1 MKCPKNNSEQSH
13 MTLDKQLLFNN
24 EHRLLGL
31 MLFSLLAAIHL
42 SDSDTTALSFLIVHF
57 GVFLLWQPIVKKQST
72 FNTKQLIILSV
83 LIFAFIY
90 WFNPWLNAFWSLLL
104 LTLLTGRI
112 FARGLARAAYGFAVI
127 ILFLELI
134 LITTPELFH
143 LAALSSTIQSTFS
156 MVLMILPLS
165 LLFIPVTDTTSKQI
179 DFIRGFLVVLLVIFL
194 CMSSVLISLTAQQ
207 AYIESLAIS
216 VIILSLF
223 LLLTAILWTPRGG
236 FAGLARLWEKYILDI
251 GGPFEEWIT
260 HVATLEADTRLGAD
274 NFLSASLHYLMQQ
287 HWICGV
293 HWQTNAEDGFE
304 GEKSSYQVSI
314 DDEKLRLTLHT
325 YTPVGPS
332 LMLHAKLLL
341 SVLTFYYRAKLQEQQ
356 LIKQAHMQAIYETG
370 SKLTH
375 DIKNILQSTH
385 TMTQIINDNDS
396 QMSEIID
403 VLKKQMPLLTQRL
416 NTTLE
421 KLRAPQNTELATESL
436 NGSLLHWWKQL
447 QQRFT
452 DPHIQ
457 FSNDISKDMEIPIDV
472 FTTVIENLLDN
483 ARSKRMREP
492 ELKIVVQLSN
502 INKQLSLS
510 VCDTGSVITEQ
521 IAQQLFKE
529 VVSSQDG
536 FGIGL
541 YQCYELAKNHG
552 FDLRIEENR
561 NEHVCFSLTST

>member
-1 MKCPKNNSEQSH
+1 MPTNTQF
-13 MTLDKQLLFNN
+13 LLKN

-42 SDSDTTALSFLIVHF
+42 GDSDTIALSFLIVHF
-57 GVFLLWQPIVKKQST
+57 GVFLLWQPVVKKQAT
-72 FNTKQLIILSV
+72 FNTRQLIILST

-90 WFNPWLNAFWSLLL
+90 WFNPWLNAFWTLLL

-112 FARGLARAAYGFAVI
+112 FARGLSRAAYGFAVI

-134 LITTPELFH
+134 LITTPELFQ
-143 LAALSSTIQSTFS
+143 LAALSSSIQSTFS
-156 MVLMILPLS
+156 MGLIILPLS

-179 DFIRGFLVVLLVIFL
+179 DFIRGFFVVLLVIFL
-194 CMSSVLISLTAQQ
+194 CMSSVLISLTAHQP
-207 AYIESLAIS
+207 YIESLAIS
-216 VIILSLF
+216 VFILSLF

-260 HVATLEADTRLGAD
+260 HVSTLETHTSLRAE
-274 NFLSASLHYLMQQ
+274 NFLAASLHYLMQQ

-293 HWQTNAEDGFE
+293 HWQTKTDEGFE
-304 GEKSSYQVSI
+304 GNKSSYQVSI
-314 DDEKLRLTLHT
+314 NDEKLKLILHT
-325 YTPVGPS
+325 YNPVGPS

-341 SVLTFYYRAKLQEQQ
+341 SVLTFYYRAKSQEQQ

-375 DIKNILQSTH
+375 DMKNILQSTH

-396 QMSEIID
+396 QMSEIIAI
-403 VLKKQMPLLTQRL
+403 LKKQMPLLTQRL

-421 KLRAPQNTELATESL
+421 KLRAPQNTDLVTKNL
-436 NGSLLHWWKQL
+436 NGSLLHWWKEL
-447 QQRFT
+447 QHRYT
-452 DPHIQ
+452 DRHIQ
-457 FSNDISKDMEIPIDV
+457 FSTDINKDRDIPIDV

-483 ARSKRMREP
+483 ARSKRIREP
-492 ELKIVVQLSN
+492 ELKIDVQLSN
-502 INKQLSLS
+502 NNEQLRLS
-510 VCDTGSVITEQ
+510 VSDTGSAITEQ
-521 IAQQLFKE
+521 IAQRLFND

-541 YQCYELAKNHG
+541 YQSYALAKNHG
-552 FDLRIEENR
+552 FELAVSDNSA
-561 NEHVCFSLTST
+561 EHVCFSLTSTYGKAPA